1 MQPYYTPAMIQNRQ
15 IEAFRAVMMTG
26 AMTTAAEM
34 IQISQPA
41 VSRLVRDLE
50 QQLGLTLF
58 RRRGNLVVPTHEATA
73 LLAEVERSFVGLA
86 QISAFADDLR
96 RGRTGSLRVAALP
109 TMAAGFAPRF
119 IAEFC
124 RGLPG
129 LKVSIDGLSSQ
140 EVRDRVA
147 AGRYDIGVAAFPFR
161 HGSLAVTPL
170 EDKAVIALP
179 VGHRLAAHRVVRPE
193 DLQQENLILLTR
205 LAGGQHPIAAVLQS
219 ARPRQVIETSLSSI
233 ACVFVS
239 EGMGIAIVDPF
250 SVSEFVGRNVVARPL
265 EPSFN
270 IGTAIVHSTERP
282 LSMVAEEFRTA
293 FLDHIHRF
301 LQRADY
307 LQP

>member
-1 MQPYYTPAMIQNRQ
+1 MIQTRQ
-15 IEAFRAVMMTG
+15 IEAFRAVMLTG

-34 IQISQPA
+34 IQVSQPA

-50 QQLGLTLF
+50 QELGLTLF
-58 RRRGNLVVPTHEATA
+58 RRRGNLVVPTPEATT

-205 LAGGQHPIAAVLQS
+205 LAAGQHPIAAVLQS
-219 ARPRQVIETSLSSI
+219 AHPRQVIETSLSSI

-250 SVSEFVGRNVVARPL
+250 SVSEFVGRNIVARPL

-270 IGTAIVHSTERP
+270 VGTAIVHSTERP
-282 LSMVAEEFRTA
+282 LSMVAEEFRAA
-293 FLDHIHRF
+293 FLDHIHQF
-301 LQRADY
+301 LQRAEY
-307 LQP
+307 LKP

>member
-1 MQPYYTPAMIQNRQ
+1 MILTRQ
-15 IEAFRAVMMTG
+15 IEAFRAVMLTG

-34 IQISQPA
+34 IQVSQPA

-129 LKVSIDGLSSQ
+129 LKVAIDGLSSQ

-161 HGSLAVTPL
+161 HGVPRCNAPRGQGR
-170 EDKAVIALP
+170 D
-179 VGHRLAAHRVVRPE
+179 RLACWSP
-193 DLQQENLILLTR
+193 
-205 LAGGQHPIAAVLQS
+205 AGGATCRAARGPATRKPDPADPARS
-219 ARPRQVIETSLSSI
+219 AANIPSRRFCNPL
-233 ACVFVS
+233 
-239 EGMGIAIVDPF
+239 GP
-250 SVSEFVGRNVVARPL
+250 GR
-265 EPSFN
+265 
-270 IGTAIVHSTERP
+270 
-282 LSMVAEEFRTA
+282 
-293 FLDHIHRF
+293 
-301 LQRADY
+301 
-307 LQP
+307 

>member
-1 MQPYYTPAMIQNRQ
+1 MIQTRQ
-15 IEAFRAVMMTG
+15 IEAFRAVMLTG

-34 IQISQPA
+34 IQVSQPA

-50 QQLGLTLF
+50 HELGLTLF
-58 RRRGNLVVPTHEATA
+58 RRRGNMVVPTHEATA
-73 LLAEVERSFVGLA
+73 LLTEVERSFVGLA
-86 QISAFADDLR
+86 QITAFADDLR

-179 VGHRLAAHRVVRPE
+179 VGHRLAAHRLVRPE

-205 LAGGQHPIAAVLQS
+205 LAAA
-219 ARPRQVIETSLSSI
+219 SI
-233 ACVFVS
+233 PSRRFCNPL
-239 EGMGIAIVDPF
+239 GP
-250 SVSEFVGRNVVARPL
+250 GR
-265 EPSFN
+265 
-270 IGTAIVHSTERP
+270 
-282 LSMVAEEFRTA
+282 
-293 FLDHIHRF
+293 
-301 LQRADY
+301 
-307 LQP
+307 